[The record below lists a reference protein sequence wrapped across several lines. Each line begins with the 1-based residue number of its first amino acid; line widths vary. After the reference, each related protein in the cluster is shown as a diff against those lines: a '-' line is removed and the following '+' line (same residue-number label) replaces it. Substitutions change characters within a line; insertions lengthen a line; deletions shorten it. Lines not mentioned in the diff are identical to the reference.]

1 MRVNKKIK
9 AHNLLQ
15 VEVCVFAKH
24 FHDKEVTTM
33 FVSKRILSFITGAC
47 LLFAASFAYADAA
60 AVARSIADYKAA
72 SQELVRLY
80 TGARDEASA
89 KAAEAQINAATKRQ
103 RAAENALNA
112 AMQKLDPNNQE
123 NGKMIENA
131 FTEMQAANEAVS
143 AAQHKSLENQS
154 AAKAQTK

>member
-1 MRVNKKIK
+1 
-9 AHNLLQ
+9 
-15 VEVCVFAKH
+15 
-24 FHDKEVTTM
+24 M

-47 LLFAASFAYADAA
+47 LLAAASFAYADAA

-89 KAAEAQINAATKRQ
+89 KAAEVQINAATKRQ
-103 RAAENALNA
+103 KAAEEALNA
-112 AMQKLDPNNQE
+112 AMQRLDPNNQAD
-123 NGKMIENA
+123 GKMIENA

-143 AAQHKSLENQS
+143 AAQYKSLENQS
-154 AAKAQTK
+154 AAKAQKK